1 MQIYN
6 RELSWLAFNNRVLQE
21 AQDHTVP
28 LIQRLRFLGIF
39 SNNQDEFIKVR
50 VANLLRMQRLKD
62 GKNQKTVEGYPVKD
76 ILAEVYEQIETS
88 QKSFTDTYE
97 SILSEMEQN
106 GIYVLNEKEI
116 SAEQTAFCKD
126 YFSRQVSPL
135 IVPLMIR
142 KSTKM
147 PFLSDQNVYHAV
159 KMSLDDQK
167 SIRYAIIPLPITKE
181 CPRFVQLPSPEGRKD
196 IIFLDDIIRL
206 CLNEIFFMFPHDQ
219 ISAHTF
225 KVIRDANLTV
235 DDDISKSLLEK
246 MEASLESRQHGEAV
260 RMVYDHEMPDDL
272 LEILTS
278 KLKLKDFKILGS
290 RRYHMM
296 KYLMKFPV
304 VNPALE
310 YDNPPPLYH
319 PEIPHFSSIIQVIKE
334 KDIFLNFPYHTFN
347 HVIDFLREAAIDPK
361 VSRICIT
368 LYRTAEQSKVIN
380 VLINAAEN
388 GKEVIVLEELMARFD
403 EEQNVVN
410 SDKLQKAGIKVIHGI
425 PGLKVHSKLIYVE
438 RKEKGV
444 LVGYTYVGT
453 GNFNESTAQIY
464 SDFGL
469 LTSHPQIALDANAV
483 FEFLQNPHKHFTYKQ
498 LIVSPYFMRNHFEK
512 LIEKE
517 IRNKKKGKK
526 AYIYAKFN
534 GLTDTR
540 MINLL
545 YKASQAGVEIRLIIR
560 GTCCLQPQVKGQS
573 DHIRA
578 TSIVD
583 KYLEHTRLFIFHSG
597 GEEQTY
603 ISSADWM
610 TRNLDNRIEVGVPI
624 LDKKIKKTI
633 RDVFD
638 IQWADNIKARDL
650 RVLGKNNYIKKNA
663 KKPCRS
669 QLALYDYYAQKT

>member
-246 MEASLESRQHGEAV
+246 MEASLENRQHREAV

-624 LDKKIKKTI
+624 LDKKIKK
-633 RDVFD
+633 
-638 IQWADNIKARDL
+638 
-650 RVLGKNNYIKKNA
+650 
-663 KKPCRS
+663 RS
-669 QLALYDYYAQKT
+669 GMFLISNGQIISKQEI